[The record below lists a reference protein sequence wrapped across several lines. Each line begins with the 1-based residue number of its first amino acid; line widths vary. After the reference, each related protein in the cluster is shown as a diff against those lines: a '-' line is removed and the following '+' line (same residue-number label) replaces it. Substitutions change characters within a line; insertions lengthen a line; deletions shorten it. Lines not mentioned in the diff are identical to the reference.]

1 MGFKQG
7 AITVGLLGAIAVGG
21 NVVARRQAVAQ
32 AQEILTE
39 PLPTTAQPLGTWQ
52 RLEADMRGPSFWL
65 DWLPAWVDQGT
76 DQQTLARWK
85 EREAVIAAELAGAT
99 ALAAAE
105 TEAFAAAVTV
115 QNPPHPLAVWQR
127 SQDQW
132 QRAVAQL
139 QAVPPQTQAA
149 AIAQTKLASY
159 QRNEAVIAQRVR
171 FAQTAVTWNNRGVK
185 AFDQGNYREARRCFD
200 QAVDLNPALATAYFG
215 RGLLLAT
222 QNSHRTAIADYDRAL
237 NLDPQ
242 FADGFYHRGRSHSAL
257 GSVNSAIDNYNRAL
271 TLQNDHARAYL
282 ARGME
287 NHRQGNAIAA
297 VTDLQQSAALFQQQ
311 GHGSGQAT
319 ALVALKQVDPTGAL
333 GASQAASTRSFLST
347 GPDSTVEVEIDVDL
361 DRDHARRRARNSASA
376 HDSSDSS
383 SRRRSGGR
391 RRR

>member
-7 AITVGLLGAIAVGG
+7 AIAVGLLGAIAVGG
-21 NVVARRQAVAQ
+21 NTWGRRQAIAQ
-32 AQEILTE
+32 AQEILND
-39 PLPTTAQPLGTWQ
+39 PLPTAAQPLGTWQ
-52 RLEADMRGPSFWL
+52 RLEAAMRGPSLWL
-65 DWLPAWVDQGT
+65 DWLPAWADRGA

-85 EREAVIAAELAGAT
+85 AREAAIAAELAGAT

-127 SQDQW
+127 SQQQW
-132 QRAVAQL
+132 QRAIALL
-139 QAVPPQTQAA
+139 QAVPAQTQAT

-159 QRNEAVIAQRVR
+159 QRNEAAIAQRVR
-171 FAQTAVTWNNRGVK
+171 LAQTAVTWNNRGVK
-185 AFDQGNYREARRCFD
+185 AFDQGNYPEARRCFD
-200 QAVDLNPALATAYFG
+200 QAVKLNPALATAYFG

-222 QNSHRTAIADYDRAL
+222 QNSHRTAIADYDRAIA
-237 NLDPQ
+237 LDPQ
-242 FADGFYHRGRSHSAL
+242 FADGFYHRGRSYSAL
-257 GSVNSAIDNYNRAL
+257 GSVNGAIDNYNRAL

-319 ALVALKQVDPTGAL
+319 ALVALKRVDPSGAL
-333 GASQAASTRSFLST
+333 LTAQGSTQPT
-347 GPDSTVEVEIDVDL
+347 DTTPYGEDEDDPDRNFT
-361 DRDHARRRARNSASA
+361 RRRRARSAASA
-376 HDSSDSS
+376 TSADSSSGGS
-383 SRRRSGGR
+383 SRRRSRGGR
-391 RRR
+391 RR